1 MCTLMQKDAL
11 IELVANAQAIV
22 TKRVDVNSPLT
33 PEELRLGQIR
43 DFLYSNDPDDISYS
57 AVVGEVKTIQGKFE
71 NKPIMPQYR

>member
-71 NKPIMPQYR
+71 SKPIMPQYR

>member
-57 AVVGEVKTIQGKFE
+57 AVIGEVKTIQGKFE
-71 NKPIMPQYR
+71 NKQIMPQYR